1 MKKIALL
8 IGLVLSTYTY
18 SQQQTGVFTTNP
30 QFFNATQ
37 QVTLNVSG
45 VNPALW
51 GVTDIYLWA
60 WYFDTN
66 LNPAGDSPTNGTWTN
81 SNEAQKFTNNGNGT
95 FSYTFTPSTL
105 FGDSNI
111 GRIGVLAK
119 AKDGT
124 GDKKTQDHLIDIGT
138 FQVTINNPSQA
149 NTIVNSGTILAI
161 NATASNAAN
170 FKLFANGT
178 QVATQNNTT
187 TFLSNQTI
195 NQDTFFELEATSTSS
210 GEVVVKTFNVILT
223 PNPQILPV
231 PSGMH
236 DGINFDP
243 NNPSTVTLVLF
254 APNKNFVHLI
264 GNFFTNDWRLSNT
277 YLLNKD
283 TAQNRYWIT
292 LNNVNQ
298 SSQNLLYQY
307 VVDANIRIADPY
319 STTILDEFN
328 DEFINATTY
337 PNLPAYPQGK
347 TNHAATFFQLDE
359 EPYIWQTTNFI
370 RPAQED
376 LVIYE
381 MLIRDFVNLHTYDAL
396 INRLNYLKNLG
407 INAIELMPVN
417 EFDGNISW
425 GYNPAFHMALDKYYG
440 TRNSF
445 KNFVDEC
452 HALGIAVILDVV
464 YNHAT
469 GQNPYYRMWNDCNG
483 CYGGQ
488 ATAQNPIF
496 NTEDPN
502 TTFQFFNDIN
512 HESQDTK
519 TYIDRINA
527 FWLNEFNIDGYRF
540 DFTKGF
546 TNVVGDGG
554 GFDASR
560 IALLTRMY
568 NEIRAVDPTA
578 YIILEHFAP
587 NSEET
592 QLINHRATSDP
603 NEPGLLVWSNHN
615 FNYNQATMG
624 YDNSDFSWI
633 SYLNRGWSTPSS
645 VGYMESHDEERL
657 MFKNL
662 AFGNSNG
669 SYTVTDF
676 ETALDRQKA
685 AGAFYF
691 TIPGPKMIWQFGE
704 LGYQFSINRCEDGTI
719 NNDCRTSPKPIAFD
733 LGYLNNPARLELY
746 HLWRRLLELKREEP
760 IFQTPNFTLEVAAD
774 VQKKIYLIDN
784 NATGNQIKYVIVVG
798 NFGVSSI
805 TTQPFFQETGT
816 WYDMIDNTPF
826 EVTNTNMTFTLLP
839 GQFRIFANGVSVLN
853 VEELPIQKITLYPNP
868 ATNKIQFSVPLDAIH
883 IYDVTGKLIKEF
895 KNYTA
900 SESVSIEAL
909 KSGLYFVKVQQNGN
923 LQTIK
928 LLKK

>member
-1 MKKIALL
+1 M
-8 IGLVLSTYTY
+8 
-18 SQQQTGVFTTNP
+18 
-30 QFFNATQ
+30 
-37 QVTLNVSG
+37 
-45 VNPALW
+45 
-51 GVTDIYLWA
+51 
-60 WYFDTN
+60 
-66 LNPAGDSPTNGTWTN
+66 
-81 SNEAQKFTNNGNGT
+81 
-95 FSYTFTPSTL
+95 
-105 FGDSNI
+105 
-111 GRIGVLAK
+111 
-119 AKDGT
+119 
-124 GDKKTQDHLIDIGT
+124 
-138 FQVTINNPSQA
+138 
-149 NTIVNSGTILAI
+149 
-161 NATASNAAN
+161 
-170 FKLFANGT
+170 
-178 QVATQNNTT
+178 
-187 TFLSNQTI
+187 
-195 NQDTFFELEATSTSS
+195 
-210 GEVVVKTFNVILT
+210 
-223 PNPQILPV
+223 
-231 PSGMH
+231 
-236 DGINFDP
+236 
-243 NNPSTVTLVLF
+243 
-254 APNKNFVHLI
+254 
-264 GNFFTNDWRLSNT
+264 
-277 YLLNKD
+277 
-283 TAQNRYWIT
+283 
-292 LNNVNQ
+292 
-298 SSQNLLYQY
+298 
-307 VVDANIRIADPY
+307 
-319 STTILDEFN
+319 
-328 DEFINATTY
+328 
-337 PNLPAYPQGK
+337 
-347 TNHAATFFQLDE
+347 
-359 EPYIWQTTNFI
+359 
-370 RPAQED
+370 
-376 LVIYE
+376 
-381 MLIRDFVNLHTYDAL
+381 
-396 INRLNYLKNLG
+396 
-407 INAIELMPVN
+407 
-417 EFDGNISW
+417 
-425 GYNPAFHMALDKYYG
+425 
-440 TRNSF
+440 
-445 KNFVDEC
+445 
-452 HALGIAVILDVV
+452 LGIAVILDVV